1 MVGDATQRLWWRKWG
16 EWFGQ
21 GTGYAGGGGW
31 AAIGDA
37 SQENS
42 SPSMENNKG
51 IEMGMHR
58 YDREKNKVVLEPA
71 GYTSQIF
78 V

>member
-1 MVGDATQRLWWRKWG
+1 
-16 EWFGQ
+16 
-21 GTGYAGGGGW
+21 
-31 AAIGDA
+31 
-37 SQENS
+37 
-42 SPSMENNKG
+42 MENNKG

-58 YDREKNKVVLEPA
+58 YVREKNKVVLEPA